1 MVYRLSLSLKRDKE
15 SYEYFRVLSKSV
27 AQYLRY
33 KWLQGEDD
41 YILAYDLNELKF
53 FVVAQKKRGKTK
65 VEVYCSQPFGVIVF
79 KVDRKSGEKKVSDIL
94 LCK

>member
-1 MVYRLSLSLKRDKE
+1 MVYRLSFSLKRDKN

-41 YILAYDLNELKF
+41 YLLPYDLNELKF
-53 FVVAQKKRGKTK
+53 RVISEKLRGRTK
-65 VEVYCSQPFGVIVF
+65 VKIESYEPFGVIIF
-79 KVDRKSGEKKVSDIL
+79 KVNRKSGEKKVSNVL

>member
-1 MVYRLSLSLKRDKE
+1 MTYKLIFTLHRNKDF
-15 SYEYFRVLSKSV
+15 YEYFRVLSKSV
-27 AQYLRY
+27 VEYLRY

-65 VEVYCSQPFGVIVF
+65 VKISCYEPFGVIVF
-79 KVDRKSGEKKVSDIL
+79 RVNRKDGKKTISDIL